1 MTEKKARLFLAIT
14 QIFSF
19 SVIHLLANSGATT
32 ISGVFASS
40 TFWYPVP

>member
-19 SVIHLLANSGATT
+19 SVIHLLANSGGTARPDVHPNS
-32 ISGVFASS
+32 I
-40 TFWYPVP
+40 